1 MKKKSDNFSKYIK
14 IGRTH
19 FMDATPL
26 TIGQEFSGYV
36 SQIQKGLNKLNES
49 YSDLSELAIGGT
61 AVGTGLNTVNGFD
74 KMVVK
79 NK

>member
-1 MKKKSDNFSKYIK
+1 
-14 IGRTH
+14 
-19 FMDATPL
+19 MDATPL

-79 NK
+79 KINEFYKDVGFKSKFICAP